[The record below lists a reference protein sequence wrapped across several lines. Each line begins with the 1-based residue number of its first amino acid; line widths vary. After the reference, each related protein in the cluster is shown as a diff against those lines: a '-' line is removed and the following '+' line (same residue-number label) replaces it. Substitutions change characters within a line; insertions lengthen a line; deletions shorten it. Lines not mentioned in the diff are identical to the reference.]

1 MVVSTNVPDCI
12 ERVAQF
18 VHEKQLIIP
27 QSLVVI
33 GLSGGPDSVFL
44 LHALIALQ
52 PTYQH
57 QLIAAHLNHEW
68 RASAIDDERLCQKLC
83 DSLDIP
89 LISARASQLAYQ
101 PHKTGSKEDIG
112 RQLRRF
118 FFQDVMRTH
127 NAQHIA
133 LAHHAD
139 DQLETFFIRLI
150 RGAHI
155 AGLASIRPVQ
165 QAYIRPLLFL
175 HKHEILDYLHK
186 HNIHYA
192 IDPTNSCSDF
202 LRNRIRADL
211 IPTLTAIDQR
221 APHNI
226 KKAIAHLQETD
237 SFLNRLACTAFEKLC
252 LEGGT
257 TIDINTL
264 FELDPT
270 LQKLVIMRWL
280 FHNKIT
286 HSPSSST
293 IEEIMRFFRHTQSA
307 EHRIGS
313 FYITKKK
320 HHATI
325 RL

>member
-1 MVVSTNVPDCI
+1 MNDCI

-18 VHEKQLIIP
+18 VHEKKLITPKSRVI
-27 QSLVVI
+27 I

-52 PTYQH
+52 PTYQL

-68 RASAIDDERLCQKLC
+68 RTSAIDDERFCQKLC
-83 DSLDIP
+83 ESLDIP
-89 LISARASQLAYQ
+89 LVTARASQLACQ
-101 PHKTGSKEDIG
+101 PRKTGSKEDIG

-118 FFQDVMRTH
+118 FFQDVMHTH

-186 HNIHYA
+186 HDIHYA
-192 IDPTNSCSDF
+192 IDPTNTCADF
-202 LRNRIRADL
+202 LRNRIRAEL
-211 IPTLTAIDQR
+211 IPTLTTIDQR
-221 APHNI
+221 ATHNI

-237 SFLNRLACTAFEKLC
+237 AFLNEASQQTFEKLC
-252 LEGGT
+252 VGDGT
-257 TIDINTL
+257 TIDINKL

-270 LQKLVIMRWL
+270 LQKLVITRWL

-286 HSPSSST
+286 HAPSSST
-293 IEEIMRFFRHTQSA
+293 IEEIMRFFHHTKSA
-307 EHRIGS
+307 EHHIGS
-313 FYITKKK
+313 FCITKKK
-320 HHATI
+320 HHAII
-325 RL
+325 RP